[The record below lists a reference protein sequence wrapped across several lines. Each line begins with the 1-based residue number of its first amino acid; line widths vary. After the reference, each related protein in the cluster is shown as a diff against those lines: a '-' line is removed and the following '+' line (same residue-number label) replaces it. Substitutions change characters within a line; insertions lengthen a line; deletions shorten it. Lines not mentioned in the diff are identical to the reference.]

1 MKRVVSSIVLLLVL
15 SISSSAFS
23 QERNV
28 IVNTNSVGRTV
39 ITTNPNSNGNVDI
52 WAQLE
57 QERIAA
63 EKAEQERIAAE
74 KAEQER
80 IAAEKAEQE
89 RIAAEKAEQERIAA
103 EKKAEQERIAAEKK
117 AEQERIAAEKAEQER
132 IAAEKAEQERIAAE
146 KKAEQER
153 IAAEKKAEQERIAA
167 EKKAEQER
175 IAAEKNAEQ
184 ERIAAEKKAEQERIA
199 AEKKAEQERIAAEKK
214 ANSDSVKTARKER
227 IAAYPWSNFVM
238 LNGAY
243 ALYPEYA
250 FGITYARV
258 KQYGFYVSAMMNPS
272 IRFHADHYGS
282 ASGAIDGEY
291 PFYSGKHTS
300 TRISA
305 TAGALVRLHI
315 PMYLY
320 AGVGYGYRGLFYETT
335 EHEWVAWR
343 TANTI
348 YHGMHWEA
356 GLMGNIKGF
365 VISLGVSSITDFS
378 NMYYEAKLGLGYCF

>member
-1 MKRVVSSIVLLLVL
+1 M
-15 SISSSAFS
+15 
-23 QERNV
+23 
-28 IVNTNSVGRTV
+28 
-39 ITTNPNSNGNVDI
+39 DI

-63 EKAEQERIAAE
+63 EKAEQERIEAAKKAEKERIAAAKAEQERIAAEQAARLAAE

-80 IAAEKAEQE
+80 IAAEQE
-89 RIAAEKAEQERIAA
+89 RYKSEKAEQQRIADSITTA
-103 EKKAEQERIAAEKK
+103 KRLEMQAIKKAHQ
-117 AEQERIAAEKAEQER
+117 
-132 IAAEKAEQERIAAE
+132 
-146 KKAEQER
+146 
-153 IAAEKKAEQERIAA
+153 
-167 EKKAEQER
+167 
-175 IAAEKNAEQ
+175 
-184 ERIAAEKKAEQERIA
+184 
-199 AEKKAEQERIAAEKK
+199 
-214 ANSDSVKTARKER
+214 DSLKIARKER
-227 IAAYPWSNFVM
+227 IAAYPWSNFIMV
-238 LNGAY
+238 NGAY

-258 KQYGFYVSAMMNPS
+258 KQCGFYISAMMNPS
-272 IRFHADHYGS
+272 IRFHADYHAS
-282 ASGAIDGEY
+282 AHGTISGDFYGEY
-291 PFYSGKHTS
+291 PFYSGNYTS
-300 TRISA
+300 TRVSA

-335 EHEWVAWR
+335 DHEWVAWH

-365 VISLGVSSITDFS
+365 AISLGVSSITDFW

>member
-28 IVNTNSVGRTV
+28 IVNTNLVGRTV

-52 WAQLE
+52 WAQLEQERIAAEKAE

-184 ERIAAEKKAEQERIA
+184 ERIAAEKKAH
-199 AEKKAEQERIAAEKK
+199 
-214 ANSDSVKTARKER
+214 SDSVKTARKER

-348 YHGMHWEA
+348 YHGMNWEA

>member
-1 MKRVVSSIVLLLVL
+1 MKRVFSSILLLLLIAL
-15 SISSSAFS
+15 SYPIVA

-28 IVNTNSVGRTV
+28 IVNTNSVDRTV
-39 ITTNPNSNGNVDI
+39 ITTTPTSEGNVDI

-63 EKAEQERIAAE
+63 EKAEQERLAAEKKEQVRIAAEQAARLAAE

-80 IAAEKAEQE
+80 LVAEQAARLAAEKAEKE
-89 RIAAEKAEQERIAA
+89 RLKAEQAEQQRIADSITTA
-103 EKKAEQERIAAEKK
+103 KRLEMQAIKKAHQ
-117 AEQERIAAEKAEQER
+117 
-132 IAAEKAEQERIAAE
+132 
-146 KKAEQER
+146 
-153 IAAEKKAEQERIAA
+153 
-167 EKKAEQER
+167 
-175 IAAEKNAEQ
+175 
-184 ERIAAEKKAEQERIA
+184 
-199 AEKKAEQERIAAEKK
+199 
-214 ANSDSVKTARKER
+214 DSLKTARKER

-238 LNGAY
+238 VNGVY
-243 ALYPEYA
+243 AFYPEYA
-250 FGITYARV
+250 FGITYASV
-258 KQYGFYVSAMMNPS
+258 KQYGFYVNAMMNPS
-272 IRFHADHYGS
+272 VRFLADHYAS

-348 YHGMHWEA
+348 YHGMNWEA

-365 VISLGVSSITDFS
+365 AISLGVSSITDFS

>member
-1 MKRVVSSIVLLLVL
+1 MKRAFSSILLLL
-15 SISSSAFS
+15 LIAISHPIVA

-28 IVNTNSVGRTV
+28 IVNTNSVDRTV
-39 ITTNPNSNGNVDI
+39 ITTNPTSEGNMDI

-63 EKAEQERIAAE
+63 EKAEQERIEAAKKAEAERLAAAKAEQERIAAEQAARLAEE

-80 IAAEKAEQE
+80 IAAEQE
-89 RIAAEKAEQERIAA
+89 RYKSEKAEQQRIADSISTA
-103 EKKAEQERIAAEKK
+103 KRLEAQAIKKAHQ
-117 AEQERIAAEKAEQER
+117 
-132 IAAEKAEQERIAAE
+132 
-146 KKAEQER
+146 
-153 IAAEKKAEQERIAA
+153 
-167 EKKAEQER
+167 
-175 IAAEKNAEQ
+175 
-184 ERIAAEKKAEQERIA
+184 
-199 AEKKAEQERIAAEKK
+199 
-214 ANSDSVKTARKER
+214 DSLKTARKER
-227 IAAYPWSNFVM
+227 IASYPWSNFIMV
-238 LNGAY
+238 NGAY

-258 KQYGFYVSAMMNPS
+258 KQCGFYISAMMNPS
-272 IRFHADHYGS
+272 IRFHANYHASAHGTIYG
-282 ASGAIDGEY
+282 DFYGEY
-291 PFYSGKHTS
+291 PFYSGNYTS
-300 TRISA
+300 TRVSA
-305 TAGALVRLHI
+305 TAGTLIRLHI

-335 EHEWVAWR
+335 DHEWVAWH

-365 VISLGVSSITDFS
+365 AISLGVSSITDFS

>member
-1 MKRVVSSIVLLLVL
+1 MKRVFSSILLLL
-15 SISSSAFS
+15 LIAISYPIVA

-28 IVNTNSVGRTV
+28 IVNTNSVDRTV
-39 ITTNPNSNGNVDI
+39 ITTTPTSEGNVDI

-57 QERIAA
+57 QERLAA
-63 EKAEQERIAAE
+63 EKAEQERIEAAKKAEEERLAAE
-74 KAEQER
+74 KAEKERLRAEQAEQQR
-80 IAAEKAEQE
+80 IADSITTAKRLEMQA
-89 RIAAEKAEQERIAA
+89 I
-103 EKKAEQERIAAEKK
+103 KKAHQ
-117 AEQERIAAEKAEQER
+117 
-132 IAAEKAEQERIAAE
+132 
-146 KKAEQER
+146 
-153 IAAEKKAEQERIAA
+153 
-167 EKKAEQER
+167 
-175 IAAEKNAEQ
+175 
-184 ERIAAEKKAEQERIA
+184 
-199 AEKKAEQERIAAEKK
+199 
-214 ANSDSVKTARKER
+214 DSLKTARKER
-227 IAAYPWSNFVM
+227 IAAYPWSNFIMV
-238 LNGAY
+238 NGAY
-243 ALYPEYA
+243 AFYPEYA

-272 IRFHADHYGS
+272 VRFQADHYAS

-335 EHEWVAWR
+335 DHEWVAWH

-365 VISLGVSSITDFS
+365 AISLGVSSITDFS

>member
-1 MKRVVSSIVLLLVL
+1 MKRVFSSILLLL
-15 SISSSAFS
+15 LIAISYPIVA

-28 IVNTNSVGRTV
+28 IVNTNSVDRTV
-39 ITTNPNSNGNVDI
+39 ITTNPTSEGNMDI

-63 EKAEQERIAAE
+63 EKAEQERIEAAK
-74 KAEQER
+74 KAEEER

-89 RIAAEKAEQERIAA
+89 RIAAEQAA
-103 EKKAEQERIAAEKK
+103 RL
-117 AEQERIAAEKAEQER
+117 AAEKAEQER
-132 IAAEKAEQERIAAE
+132 IAAEQERYKSEKAEQQRIADSISTAKRLE
-146 KKAEQER
+146 AQAIKKAHQ
-153 IAAEKKAEQERIAA
+153 
-167 EKKAEQER
+167 
-175 IAAEKNAEQ
+175 
-184 ERIAAEKKAEQERIA
+184 
-199 AEKKAEQERIAAEKK
+199 
-214 ANSDSVKTARKER
+214 DSLKTARKER
-227 IAAYPWSNFVM
+227 IASYPWSNFIMV
-238 LNGAY
+238 NGAY

-258 KQYGFYVSAMMNPS
+258 KQCGFYISAMMNPS
-272 IRFHADHYGS
+272 IRFHADYHSWENGWIFGEYGY
-282 ASGAIDGEY
+282 EY
-291 PFYSGKHTS
+291 PFYSDNYTS
-300 TRISA
+300 TRVSA
-305 TAGALVRLHI
+305 TAGTLIRLHI

-335 EHEWVAWR
+335 DHEWVAWH

-365 VISLGVSSITDFS
+365 AISLGVSSITDFS

>member
-1 MKRVVSSIVLLLVL
+1 MKRVFSSILLLL
-15 SISSSAFS
+15 LIAISYPIVA

-28 IVNTNSVGRTV
+28 IVNTNSVDRTV
-39 ITTNPNSNGNVDI
+39 ITTNPTSEGNMDI

-63 EKAEQERIAAE
+63 EKAEQERIEAAK
-74 KAEQER
+74 KAEAER

-89 RIAAEKAEQERIAA
+89 RIAAEQAA
-103 EKKAEQERIAAEKK
+103 RL
-117 AEQERIAAEKAEQER
+117 AAEKAEQER
-132 IAAEKAEQERIAAE
+132 IAAEQERYKSEKAEQQRIADSISTAKRLE
-146 KKAEQER
+146 AQAIKKAHQ
-153 IAAEKKAEQERIAA
+153 
-167 EKKAEQER
+167 
-175 IAAEKNAEQ
+175 
-184 ERIAAEKKAEQERIA
+184 
-199 AEKKAEQERIAAEKK
+199 
-214 ANSDSVKTARKER
+214 DSLKTARKER
-227 IAAYPWSNFVM
+227 IAAYPWSNFIMV
-238 LNGAY
+238 NGAY
-243 ALYPEYA
+243 AFYPEYA

-258 KQYGFYVSAMMNPS
+258 KQCGFYISAMMNPS
-272 IRFHADHYGS
+272 IRFHADYHSWWGWILGEDYGY
-282 ASGAIDGEY
+282 EY

-335 EHEWVAWR
+335 DHEWVAWH

-365 VISLGVSSITDFS
+365 AISLGVSSITDFS

>member
-1 MKRVVSSIVLLLVL
+1 MKRVVTFLFLLLVFSAL
-15 SISSSAFS
+15 CPAFS

-28 IVNTNSVGRTV
+28 IINNNSVGRTV
-39 ITTNPNSNGNVDI
+39 ITSDSTSNGNVDI

-57 QERIAA
+57 KERIDAERAEQERIMAAKKAEEERIAA
-63 EKAEQERIAAE
+63 QKAEQERIAAE
-74 KAEQER
+74 KAARLAEEKAKQER
-80 IAAEKAEQE
+80 IKAEMAEQQ
-89 RIAAEKAEQERIAA
+89 RIADSISTAKRLEAEAI
-103 EKKAEQERIAAEKK
+103 KKAHQ
-117 AEQERIAAEKAEQER
+117 
-132 IAAEKAEQERIAAE
+132 
-146 KKAEQER
+146 
-153 IAAEKKAEQERIAA
+153 
-167 EKKAEQER
+167 
-175 IAAEKNAEQ
+175 
-184 ERIAAEKKAEQERIA
+184 
-199 AEKKAEQERIAAEKK
+199 
-214 ANSDSVKTARKER
+214 DSLKTARKER

-238 LNGAY
+238 VNGAY
-243 ALYPEYA
+243 AFYPEYA

-258 KQYGFYVSAMMNPS
+258 KQWGFYVSAMMNPS
-272 IRFHADHYGS
+272 LRFHADHYAS

-291 PFYSGKHTS
+291 PFYSGNYTS
-300 TRISA
+300 TRVSA

-348 YHGMHWEA
+348 YHGMNWEA

-365 VISLGVSSITDFS
+365 AISLGVSSITDFS

>member
-1 MKRVVSSIVLLLVL
+1 MKRAFSSILLLL
-15 SISSSAFS
+15 LIAISYPIVA

-28 IVNTNSVGRTV
+28 IVNTNSVDRTV
-39 ITTNPNSNGNVDI
+39 ITTNPTSEGNMDI

-63 EKAEQERIAAE
+63 EKAEQERIEAAKKAEEERIAAAKAEQERIVAEQAARLAAE

-80 IAAEKAEQE
+80 IAAEQE
-89 RIAAEKAEQERIAA
+89 RYKSEKAEQQRIADSISTA
-103 EKKAEQERIAAEKK
+103 KRLEMQAIKKAHQ
-117 AEQERIAAEKAEQER
+117 
-132 IAAEKAEQERIAAE
+132 
-146 KKAEQER
+146 
-153 IAAEKKAEQERIAA
+153 
-167 EKKAEQER
+167 
-175 IAAEKNAEQ
+175 
-184 ERIAAEKKAEQERIA
+184 
-199 AEKKAEQERIAAEKK
+199 
-214 ANSDSVKTARKER
+214 DSLKTARKER
-227 IAAYPWSNFVM
+227 IVSYPWSNFIMV
-238 LNGAY
+238 NGAY

-258 KQYGFYVSAMMNPS
+258 KQCGFYISAMMNPS
-272 IRFHADHYGS
+272 IRFHADYHSWGNGWTWENGWIFGEYWY
-282 ASGAIDGEY
+282 EY
-291 PFYSGKHTS
+291 PFYSGNYTS
-300 TRISA
+300 TRVSA
-305 TAGALVRLHI
+305 TAGTLVRLHI

-335 EHEWVAWR
+335 DHEWVAWH

-365 VISLGVSSITDFS
+365 AISLGVSSITDFS

>member
-1 MKRVVSSIVLLLVL
+1 MKRVFSSILLLL
-15 SISSSAFS
+15 LIAISYPIVA

-28 IVNTNSVGRTV
+28 IVNTNSVDRTV
-39 ITTNPNSNGNVDI
+39 ITTNPTSEGNMDI

-63 EKAEQERIAAE
+63 EKAEQERIEAAKKAEEERLAAEKAEQERRAAEQAARLAAE

-80 IAAEKAEQE
+80 IAAEQE
-89 RIAAEKAEQERIAA
+89 RYKSEKAEQQRIADSISTA
-103 EKKAEQERIAAEKK
+103 KRLEAQAIKKAHQ
-117 AEQERIAAEKAEQER
+117 
-132 IAAEKAEQERIAAE
+132 
-146 KKAEQER
+146 
-153 IAAEKKAEQERIAA
+153 
-167 EKKAEQER
+167 
-175 IAAEKNAEQ
+175 
-184 ERIAAEKKAEQERIA
+184 
-199 AEKKAEQERIAAEKK
+199 
-214 ANSDSVKTARKER
+214 DSLKTARKER
-227 IAAYPWSNFVM
+227 IAAYPWSNFIMV
-238 LNGAY
+238 NGAY
-243 ALYPEYA
+243 AFYPEYA

-258 KQYGFYVSAMMNPS
+258 KQCGFYISAMMNPS
-272 IRFHADHYGS
+272 IRFHADYHSWWGWILGEDYGY
-282 ASGAIDGEY
+282 EY

-335 EHEWVAWR
+335 DHEWVAWH

-365 VISLGVSSITDFS
+365 AISLGVSSITDFS

>member
-1 MKRVVSSIVLLLVL
+1 MKRVFSSILLLLLIAL
-15 SISSSAFS
+15 SYPIVA

-28 IVNTNSVGRTV
+28 IVNTNSMDRTV
-39 ITTNPNSNGNVDI
+39 ITTTPTSEGNVDI

-57 QERIAA
+57 QERLAA
-63 EKAEQERIAAE
+63 EKAEQERIEAAKKAEEERLAAE

-80 IAAEKAEQE
+80 LAAEQAARLAAEKAEKERLRAEQAE
-89 RIAAEKAEQERIAA
+89 QQRIADSITSAKRLEMQAI
-103 EKKAEQERIAAEKK
+103 KKAHQ
-117 AEQERIAAEKAEQER
+117 
-132 IAAEKAEQERIAAE
+132 
-146 KKAEQER
+146 
-153 IAAEKKAEQERIAA
+153 
-167 EKKAEQER
+167 
-175 IAAEKNAEQ
+175 
-184 ERIAAEKKAEQERIA
+184 
-199 AEKKAEQERIAAEKK
+199 
-214 ANSDSVKTARKER
+214 DSLKTARKER

-238 LNGAY
+238 VNGAY
-243 ALYPEYA
+243 AFYPEYA

-272 IRFHADHYGS
+272 VRFHADHYAS
-282 ASGAIDGEY
+282 ANGAIVGEY

-348 YHGMHWEA
+348 YHGMNWEV

-365 VISLGVSSITDFS
+365 AISLGVSSITDFS

>member
-1 MKRVVSSIVLLLVL
+1 MKRVFSSILLLL
-15 SISSSAFS
+15 LIAISYPIIA

-28 IVNTNSVGRTV
+28 IVNTSSVDRTV
-39 ITTNPNSNGNVDI
+39 ITTNPTSEGNMDI

-63 EKAEQERIAAE
+63 EKAEQERIEAAKKAEKERIAAAKAEQERIAAEQAARLAAE

-80 IAAEKAEQE
+80 IAAEQE
-89 RIAAEKAEQERIAA
+89 RYKSEKAEQQRIADSISTA
-103 EKKAEQERIAAEKK
+103 KRLEAQAIKKAHQ
-117 AEQERIAAEKAEQER
+117 
-132 IAAEKAEQERIAAE
+132 
-146 KKAEQER
+146 
-153 IAAEKKAEQERIAA
+153 
-167 EKKAEQER
+167 
-175 IAAEKNAEQ
+175 
-184 ERIAAEKKAEQERIA
+184 
-199 AEKKAEQERIAAEKK
+199 
-214 ANSDSVKTARKER
+214 DSLKTARKER
-227 IAAYPWSNFVM
+227 IASYPWSNFIMV
-238 LNGAY
+238 NGAY
-243 ALYPEYA
+243 AFYPEYA

-258 KQYGFYVSAMMNPS
+258 KQCGFYISAMMNPS
-272 IRFHADHYGS
+272 IRFHADYHAQAHGTIYGDF
-282 ASGAIDGEY
+282 DGEY
-291 PFYSGKHTS
+291 PFYSGNYTS
-300 TRISA
+300 TRVSA

-335 EHEWVAWR
+335 DHEWVAWH

-365 VISLGVSSITDFS
+365 AISLGVSSITDFS

>member
-1 MKRVVSSIVLLLVL
+1 MKRVFSSILLLLLIAL
-15 SISSSAFS
+15 SYPIVA

-28 IVNTNSVGRTV
+28 IVNTNSVDRTV
-39 ITTNPNSNGNVDI
+39 ITTTPTSEGNVDI

-57 QERIAA
+57 QERLAA
-63 EKAEQERIAAE
+63 EKAEQERIEAAKKAEEERLAAEKAEQVRIAAEQAARLAAE

-80 IAAEKAEQE
+80 LAAEQATRLAAEKAEKERLRAEQVE
-89 RIAAEKAEQERIAA
+89 QQRIADSIATA
-103 EKKAEQERIAAEKK
+103 KRLEMQAIKKAHQ
-117 AEQERIAAEKAEQER
+117 
-132 IAAEKAEQERIAAE
+132 
-146 KKAEQER
+146 
-153 IAAEKKAEQERIAA
+153 
-167 EKKAEQER
+167 
-175 IAAEKNAEQ
+175 
-184 ERIAAEKKAEQERIA
+184 
-199 AEKKAEQERIAAEKK
+199 
-214 ANSDSVKTARKER
+214 DSLKTARKER

-238 LNGAY
+238 VNGAY
-243 ALYPEYA
+243 AFYPEYA

-272 IRFHADHYGS
+272 VRFHADHYAS
-282 ASGAIDGEY
+282 ANGAIDGEY

-343 TANTI
+343 TTNTI
-348 YHGMHWEA
+348 YHGMNWEV

-365 VISLGVSSITDFS
+365 AISLGVSSITDFS

>member
-1 MKRVVSSIVLLLVL
+1 MKRVFSSILLLLLIAL
-15 SISSSAFS
+15 SYPIVA

-28 IVNTNSVGRTV
+28 IVNTNSVDRTV
-39 ITTNPNSNGNVDI
+39 ITTNPTSEGNMDI

-63 EKAEQERIAAE
+63 EKAEQERIEAAK
-74 KAEQER
+74 KAEEER

-89 RIAAEKAEQERIAA
+89 RIAAEQAA
-103 EKKAEQERIAAEKK
+103 RL
-117 AEQERIAAEKAEQER
+117 AAEKAEQER
-132 IAAEKAEQERIAAE
+132 IAAEQERYKSEKAEQQRIADSISTAKRLE
-146 KKAEQER
+146 AQAIKKAHQ
-153 IAAEKKAEQERIAA
+153 
-167 EKKAEQER
+167 
-175 IAAEKNAEQ
+175 
-184 ERIAAEKKAEQERIA
+184 
-199 AEKKAEQERIAAEKK
+199 
-214 ANSDSVKTARKER
+214 DSLKTARKER
-227 IAAYPWSNFVM
+227 IASYPWSNFIMV
-238 LNGAY
+238 NGAY

-258 KQYGFYVSAMMNPS
+258 KQCGFYISAMMNPS
-272 IRFHADHYGS
+272 IRFHADYHSWENGWIFGEYGY
-282 ASGAIDGEY
+282 EY
-291 PFYSGKHTS
+291 PFYSDNYTS
-300 TRISA
+300 TRVSA
-305 TAGALVRLHI
+305 TAGTLIRLHI

-335 EHEWVAWR
+335 DHEWVAWH

-365 VISLGVSSITDFS
+365 AISLGVSSITDFS

>member
-1 MKRVVSSIVLLLVL
+1 MKRVFSSILLLL
-15 SISSSAFS
+15 LIAISYPIVA

-28 IVNTNSVGRTV
+28 IVNTNSVDRTV
-39 ITTNPNSNGNVDI
+39 ITTNPTSGGNMDI

-63 EKAEQERIAAE
+63 EKAEQERIEAAKKAEEERLAAEKAEQDRIAAEQAARLAAE

-80 IAAEKAEQE
+80 IAAEQE
-89 RIAAEKAEQERIAA
+89 RYKAEKAAQQRIADSITTA
-103 EKKAEQERIAAEKK
+103 KRLEMQAIKKAHQ
-117 AEQERIAAEKAEQER
+117 
-132 IAAEKAEQERIAAE
+132 
-146 KKAEQER
+146 
-153 IAAEKKAEQERIAA
+153 
-167 EKKAEQER
+167 
-175 IAAEKNAEQ
+175 
-184 ERIAAEKKAEQERIA
+184 
-199 AEKKAEQERIAAEKK
+199 
-214 ANSDSVKTARKER
+214 DSLKTARKER
-227 IAAYPWSNFVM
+227 IASYPWSNFVM
-238 LNGAY
+238 VNGAY

-258 KQYGFYVSAMMNPS
+258 KQCGFYISAIMNPS
-272 IRFHADHYGS
+272 IRFHADYQSWENGWIFGEYGY
-282 ASGAIDGEY
+282 EY
-291 PFYSGKHTS
+291 PFYSDNYTS
-300 TRISA
+300 TRVSA
-305 TAGALVRLHI
+305 TAGTLIRLHI

-335 EHEWVAWR
+335 DHEWVAWH

-365 VISLGVSSITDFS
+365 AISLGVSSITDFS

>member
-1 MKRVVSSIVLLLVL
+1 MKRVFSSILLLLLIAL
-15 SISSSAFS
+15 SYPIVA

-28 IVNTNSVGRTV
+28 IVNTNSVDRTV
-39 ITTNPNSNGNVDI
+39 ITTTPTSEGNVDI

-57 QERIAA
+57 QERLAA
-63 EKAEQERIAAE
+63 EKAEQERRAAE
-74 KAEQER
+74 QAEQQR
-80 IAAEKAEQE
+80 IADS
-89 RIAAEKAEQERIAA
+89 IATAKRLEMQAI
-103 EKKAEQERIAAEKK
+103 KKAHQ
-117 AEQERIAAEKAEQER
+117 
-132 IAAEKAEQERIAAE
+132 
-146 KKAEQER
+146 
-153 IAAEKKAEQERIAA
+153 
-167 EKKAEQER
+167 
-175 IAAEKNAEQ
+175 
-184 ERIAAEKKAEQERIA
+184 
-199 AEKKAEQERIAAEKK
+199 
-214 ANSDSVKTARKER
+214 DSLKIARKER

-238 LNGAY
+238 VNGAY

-272 IRFHADHYGS
+272 VRFHADHYAS
-282 ASGAIDGEY
+282 ANGAIDGEY

-365 VISLGVSSITDFS
+365 AISLGVSSITDFS

>member
-1 MKRVVSSIVLLLVL
+1 MKRVFSSILLLL
-15 SISSSAFS
+15 LIAISYPIVA

-28 IVNTNSVGRTV
+28 IVNTNSVDRTV
-39 ITTNPNSNGNVDI
+39 ITTNPTSEGNMDI

-63 EKAEQERIAAE
+63 EKAEQERIEAAKKAEEERIAAEKAEQKRIAAEQAARLAAE

-80 IAAEKAEQE
+80 IAAEQE
-89 RIAAEKAEQERIAA
+89 RYKSEKAEQQRIADSISTA
-103 EKKAEQERIAAEKK
+103 KRLEAQAIKKAHQ
-117 AEQERIAAEKAEQER
+117 
-132 IAAEKAEQERIAAE
+132 
-146 KKAEQER
+146 
-153 IAAEKKAEQERIAA
+153 
-167 EKKAEQER
+167 
-175 IAAEKNAEQ
+175 
-184 ERIAAEKKAEQERIA
+184 
-199 AEKKAEQERIAAEKK
+199 
-214 ANSDSVKTARKER
+214 DSLKTARKER
-227 IAAYPWSNFVM
+227 IAAYPWSNFIMV
-238 LNGAY
+238 NGAY
-243 ALYPEYA
+243 AFYPEYA

-258 KQYGFYVSAMMNPS
+258 KQCGFYISAMMNPS
-272 IRFHADHYGS
+272 IRFHADYHSWWGWILGEDYGY
-282 ASGAIDGEY
+282 EY

-335 EHEWVAWR
+335 DHEWVAWH

-365 VISLGVSSITDFS
+365 AISLGVSSITDFS

>member
-1 MKRVVSSIVLLLVL
+1 MKRVFSSILLLLLIAL
-15 SISSSAFS
+15 SYPIVA

-28 IVNTNSVGRTV
+28 IVNTNSMDRTV
-39 ITTNPNSNGNVDI
+39 ITTTPTSEGNVDI

-57 QERIAA
+57 QERLAA
-63 EKAEQERIAAE
+63 EKAEQERIEAAKKAEEERLAAEEAEQERLAAEQAARLAAE
-74 KAEQER
+74 KAEKERLRAEQAEQQR
-80 IAAEKAEQE
+80 IADSITTAKRLEMQA
-89 RIAAEKAEQERIAA
+89 I
-103 EKKAEQERIAAEKK
+103 KKAHQ
-117 AEQERIAAEKAEQER
+117 
-132 IAAEKAEQERIAAE
+132 
-146 KKAEQER
+146 
-153 IAAEKKAEQERIAA
+153 
-167 EKKAEQER
+167 
-175 IAAEKNAEQ
+175 
-184 ERIAAEKKAEQERIA
+184 
-199 AEKKAEQERIAAEKK
+199 
-214 ANSDSVKTARKER
+214 DSLKTARKER

-238 LNGAY
+238 VNGAY
-243 ALYPEYA
+243 AFYPEYA

-272 IRFHADHYGS
+272 VRFHADHYAS
-282 ASGAIDGEY
+282 AGGTIVGEY

-348 YHGMHWEA
+348 YHGMNWEV

-365 VISLGVSSITDFS
+365 AISLGVSSITDFS

>member
-1 MKRVVSSIVLLLVL
+1 MKRVFSSILLLL
-15 SISSSAFS
+15 LIAISYPIVA

-28 IVNTNSVGRTV
+28 IVNTNSVDRTV
-39 ITTNPNSNGNVDI
+39 ITTNPTSEGNMDI

-63 EKAEQERIAAE
+63 EKAEQERIEAAKKAE
-74 KAEQER
+74 EERLAAAKAEQER
-80 IAAEKAEQE
+80 IAAEQAA
-89 RIAAEKAEQERIAA
+89 RLAAEKAEQERYKA
-103 EKKAEQERIAAEKK
+103 EKDEQQRITDSISTAKRLEAQAIKK
-117 AEQERIAAEKAEQER
+117 AHQ
-132 IAAEKAEQERIAAE
+132 
-146 KKAEQER
+146 
-153 IAAEKKAEQERIAA
+153 
-167 EKKAEQER
+167 
-175 IAAEKNAEQ
+175 
-184 ERIAAEKKAEQERIA
+184 
-199 AEKKAEQERIAAEKK
+199 
-214 ANSDSVKTARKER
+214 DSLKTARKER
-227 IAAYPWSNFVM
+227 IASYPWSNFIMV
-238 LNGAY
+238 NGAY

-258 KQYGFYVSAMMNPS
+258 KQCGFYISAMMNPS
-272 IRFHADHYGS
+272 IRFHADYHAS
-282 ASGAIDGEY
+282 AHGTIYGEY
-291 PFYSGKHTS
+291 PFYSGNYTS
-300 TRISA
+300 TRVSA

-335 EHEWVAWR
+335 DHEWVAWH

-365 VISLGVSSITDFS
+365 AISLGVSSITDFS

>member
-1 MKRVVSSIVLLLVL
+1 MKRVFSSILLLL
-15 SISSSAFS
+15 LIAISYPIVA

-28 IVNTNSVGRTV
+28 IVNTNSVDRTV
-39 ITTNPNSNGNVDI
+39 ITTNPTSEGNMDI

-63 EKAEQERIAAE
+63 EKAEQERIEAAK
-74 KAEQER
+74 KAEEER

-89 RIAAEKAEQERIAA
+89 RIAAEQAA
-103 EKKAEQERIAAEKK
+103 RL
-117 AEQERIAAEKAEQER
+117 AAEKAEQER
-132 IAAEKAEQERIAAE
+132 IAAEQERYKSEKAEQQRIADSISTAKRLE
-146 KKAEQER
+146 MQAIKKAHQ
-153 IAAEKKAEQERIAA
+153 
-167 EKKAEQER
+167 
-175 IAAEKNAEQ
+175 
-184 ERIAAEKKAEQERIA
+184 
-199 AEKKAEQERIAAEKK
+199 
-214 ANSDSVKTARKER
+214 DSLKTARKER
-227 IAAYPWSNFVM
+227 IAAYPWSNFIMV
-238 LNGAY
+238 NGAY

-258 KQYGFYVSAMMNPS
+258 KQCGFYISAMMNPS
-272 IRFHADHYGS
+272 IRFHADYHSWWGWILGEDYGY
-282 ASGAIDGEY
+282 EY

-335 EHEWVAWR
+335 DQEWVAWH

-365 VISLGVSSITDFS
+365 AISLGVSSITDFS

>member
-1 MKRVVSSIVLLLVL
+1 MKRAFSSILLLL
-15 SISSSAFS
+15 LIAISHPIVA

-28 IVNTNSVGRTV
+28 IVNTNSVDRTV
-39 ITTNPNSNGNVDI
+39 ITTNPTSEGNMDI

-63 EKAEQERIAAE
+63 EKAEQERIEAAKKAE
-74 KAEQER
+74 AERLAAAKAEQER
-80 IAAEKAEQE
+80 IAAEQAA
-89 RIAAEKAEQERIAA
+89 RLAAEKAEQERY
-103 EKKAEQERIAAEKK
+103 KS
-117 AEQERIAAEKAEQER
+117 EKAEQQR
-132 IAAEKAEQERIAAE
+132 IADNISTAKRLEAQAI
-146 KKAEQER
+146 KKAHQ
-153 IAAEKKAEQERIAA
+153 
-167 EKKAEQER
+167 
-175 IAAEKNAEQ
+175 
-184 ERIAAEKKAEQERIA
+184 
-199 AEKKAEQERIAAEKK
+199 
-214 ANSDSVKTARKER
+214 DSLKTARKER
-227 IAAYPWSNFVM
+227 IAAYPWSNFIMV
-238 LNGAY
+238 NGAY
-243 ALYPEYA
+243 AFYPEYA

-258 KQYGFYVSAMMNPS
+258 KQCGFYISAMMNPS
-272 IRFHADHYGS
+272 IRFHADYHSWWGWILGKDYGY
-282 ASGAIDGEY
+282 EY

-335 EHEWVAWR
+335 DHEWVAWH

-365 VISLGVSSITDFS
+365 AISLGVSSITDFS

>member
-28 IVNTNSVGRTV
+28 IVNTNSAGRTV

-74 KAEQER
+74 K
-80 IAAEKAEQE
+80 KAEQE
-89 RIAAEKAEQERIAA
+89 RIEAEKRAEQERIEAAKRAEQERLAAEKAEQERIAA
-103 EKKAEQERIAAEKK
+103 EKKAEQERL
-117 AEQERIAAEKAEQER
+117 
-132 IAAEKAEQERIAAE
+132 AAEKAEQERIAAE

-153 IAAEKKAEQERIAA
+153 LAAEKKAEQERLAA

-175 IAAEKNAEQ
+175 LAAEEAEHL
-184 ERIAAEKKAEQERIA
+184 AAEKAEQERLA
-199 AEKKAEQERIAAEKK
+199 AEKKTH
-214 ANSDSVKTARKER
+214 SDSVKTARKER
-227 IAAYPWSNFVM
+227 IAAYPWSNLIMV
-238 LNGAY
+238 NGAY
-243 ALYPEYA
+243 ALCPEYA

-258 KQYGFYVSAMMNPS
+258 KQYGFYISAMMNPS
-272 IRFHADHYGS
+272 ILFQADNHATATGKIND
-282 ASGAIDGEY
+282 EY
-291 PFYSGKHTS
+291 PFYSGEHKS
-300 TRISA
+300 TRISG
-305 TAGALVRLHI
+305 TVGGLVRLYI
-315 PMYLY
+315 PMYFY

-335 EHEWVAWR
+335 DHKWVAWH
-343 TANTI
+343 TKNTI

-365 VISLGVSSITDFS
+365 AISLGVSSITDFS